1 MSYQMTMRKQLE
13 QLAQQEKEWREQK
26 EQQEQMEDLR
36 RMVAIYT
43 QRWKVWME
51 NGGKERV
58 EQIVAEQQAKL
69 QLWRQQ
75 EGESDE
81 TEEYF
86 SEDD

>member
-1 MSYQMTMRKQLE
+1 MTAWEQLL

-26 EQQEQMEDLR
+26 EQQEQMEDIR
-36 RMVAIYT
+36 RTIAIFT

-58 EQIVAEQQAKL
+58 EQIVEEQQAKL
-69 QLWRQQ
+69 QLQRQ
-75 EGESDE
+75 EGESEE

-86 SEDD
+86 SEED

>member
-1 MSYQMTMRKQLE
+1 MSYQMTMREQLL
-13 QLAQQEKEWREQK
+13 QLAQQEKEWSEQK
-26 EQQEQMEDLR
+26 EQQEQMENIR
-36 RMVAIYT
+36 RTIAIFK
-43 QRWKVWME
+43 QEWKVWME

-58 EQIVAEQQAKL
+58 QQIIEEQQVKL

-75 EGESDE
+75 EGESEE

>member
-1 MSYQMTMRKQLE
+1 MTMREQLL
-13 QLAQQEKEWREQK
+13 QLAQQEKEWSEQK
-26 EQQEQMEDLR
+26 EQQEQMEDIR
-36 RMVAIYT
+36 RTIAIFK
-43 QRWKVWME
+43 QEWKVWME

-58 EQIVAEQQAKL
+58 KQIAEEQQAKL

-75 EGESDE
+75 RQQEGESEE

>member
-1 MSYQMTMRKQLE
+1 MTMRKQLE

-75 EGESDE
+75 RQQEGESEE

>member
-1 MSYQMTMRKQLE
+1 MSYQMTAWEQLL

-26 EQQEQMEDLR
+26 EQQEQMEDIR
-36 RMVAIYT
+36 RTIAIFK
-43 QRWKVWME
+43 QEWKVWME

-58 EQIVAEQQAKL
+58 QQIIEEQQVKM

-75 EGESDE
+75 EGESEE

-86 SEDD
+86 SEED

>member
-13 QLAQQEKEWREQK
+13 QLAQQEKEWSEQK
-26 EQQEQMEDLR
+26 EQQEQMEDIR
-36 RMVAIYT
+36 RTIAIFK
-43 QRWKVWME
+43 QEWKVWME

-58 EQIVAEQQAKL
+58 KQIAEEQQAKL

-75 EGESDE
+75 EGESEE

-86 SEDD
+86 SEED